1 MNLALWT
8 LAVAG
13 SALVLTQSSIT
24 KPFRDWLAN
33 AAKRA
38 EFRALPRATGKGSGG
53 GLARP
58 VGLRFWLLAKPIG
71 LLSKL
76 VSCPMC
82 SGFWIGME
90 WSLLFGVRG
99 GEVAAHGF
107 GGSVVSAL
115 AVAAWLALGEAYAA
129 LGLWRYLSAEPPPP
143 EGVCQERMRLA
154 FRLGVG
160 NPLSVVC
167 PRHLAERNGQPC
179 FPGKGEP

>member
-1 MNLALWT
+1 MKGFQLMNLALWA

-24 KPFRDWLAN
+24 KPFRDWLAD

-38 EFRALPRATGKGSGG
+38 AGIDGESPHGG
-53 GLARP
+53 AISVVLYMARWPLA
-58 VGLRFWLLAKPIG
+58 VT
-71 LLSKL
+71 SKL

-82 SGFWIGME
+82 SGFWIGMA

-107 GGSVVSAL
+107 GGSIVSAL

-154 FRLGVG
+154 FRSGVG